1 MRFPRNKLSLIEAS
15 NILAS
20 FFSLTL
26 VFNAMT
32 LPNPYFL
39 AFELLVLL
47 LFLICLQNAWK
58 RGSWVAW
65 QLLAGVFFGLL
76 LEWAT
81 IQQLDAY
88 QYGQFLIM
96 LGPVPVVIGVAW
108 GTIIYSVRAFS
119 DSTNLPE
126 WARPALDGLLALSID
141 LSMDA
146 IAIRLGMWDWG
157 HGLDYQY
164 FGVPYN
170 NFWAWFWVVFSFSF
184 SLRLLSKLPGL
195 CGRWLS
201 PAGAI
206 ICGTAGVLI
215 TNRLITGIS
224 NELAHYSVIIAVLGG
239 AMLLVWL
246 LRPNRIGPFQG
257 AFIFAVPL
265 GFHAYFM
272 TAGLISSVILE
283 PPFLLMVSMIM
294 SMIALGLH
302 REAMKCWYR
311 SK

>member
-1 MRFPRNKLSLIEAS
+1 MP
-15 NILAS
+15 
-20 FFSLTL
+20 
-26 VFNAMT
+26 
-32 LPNPYFL
+32 LPNLYFL
-39 AFELLVLL
+39 AFELLVLV
-47 LFLICLQNAWK
+47 LFLICLQNAWQ

-65 QLLAGVFFGLL
+65 QLLAGVLFGLL

-81 IQQLDAY
+81 IQQLNAY
-88 QYGQFLIM
+88 EYGHFLLM
-96 LGPVPVVIGVAW
+96 LGPVPVIIGVAW

-119 DSTNLPE
+119 DSTNLSE
-126 WARPALDGLLALSID
+126 WARPMLDGLLALSID

-157 HGLDYQY
+157 NGFDYQY

-184 SLRLLSKLPGL
+184 SLRMLSRLPGF

-215 TNRLITGIS
+215 TNRLITSIS
-224 NELAHYSVIIAVLGG
+224 IDLVHHSAIIAVLGG
-239 AMLLVWL
+239 ALLLVL
-246 LRPNRIGPFQG
+246 ALRPKISARIQP
-257 AFIFAVPL
+257 ASIFLVPL
-265 GFHAYFM
+265 GFHAYFLI
-272 TAGLISSVILE
+272 AGLISNAILD

-294 SMIALGLH
+294 SMITLGLH
-302 REAMKCWYR
+302 REALKFWYR
-311 SK
+311 RK